1 MLCIFHS
8 KITVVFRSS
17 CCTKVAFVLFINK
30 PVQPVYVCAP
40 FGNLTLLWH
49 CALLRLHLFLLQF
62 FTLWSLKKANSNLTY
77 SQSWWTLQTH
87 FRRMHAGSSRCIFF
101 CLLVHLPRITALG
114 PFAFFFPIYSL
125 ICARPPPLPH
135 LAPTACF
142 DLLSFCR
149 SAYIMSFPNQWSA
162 LVFFVFFAL
171 AKYFS
176 GLTFPHSCWLISH
189 TGILLWG
196 GKDGKD
202 FSLGVGMYP
211 SVHVSPHGENRQ
223 PLQLWELLKYHMLQ
237 TASVLKDM
245 ETYRWHT

>member
-114 PFAFFFPIYSL
+114 PFAFFPIYSL

-162 LVFFVFFAL
+162 LVFFVFFL
-171 AKYFS
+171 HWQNISLGWLFLS
-176 GLTFPHSCWLISH
+176 SQLLTHFPHWYSV
-189 TGILLWG
+189 
-196 GKDGKD
+196 
-202 FSLGVGMYP
+202 VGRERWKGFQFGCG
-211 SVHVSPHGENRQ
+211 HVSICACEPTWRE
-223 PLQLWELLKYHMLQ
+223 Q
-237 TASVLKDM
+237 TTITVVGVVKISYVADS
-245 ETYRWHT
+245 

>member
-17 CCTKVAFVLFINK
+17 CCTKVAFVPFINK

-114 PFAFFFPIYSL
+114 PFAFFS
-125 ICARPPPLPH
+125 PH
-135 LAPTACF
+135 LLSDLCQTTTPAPSSSHSMF
-142 DLLSFCR
+142 WFV
-149 SAYIMSFPNQWSA
+149 
-162 LVFFVFFAL
+162 VFL
-171 AKYFS
+171 
-176 GLTFPHSCWLISH
+176 
-189 TGILLWG
+189 
-196 GKDGKD
+196 
-202 FSLGVGMYP
+202 
-211 SVHVSPHGENRQ
+211 
-223 PLQLWELLKYHMLQ
+223 
-237 TASVLKDM
+237 
-245 ETYRWHT
+245 

>member
-162 LVFFVFFAL
+162 LVFFVFFL
-171 AKYFS
+171 
-176 GLTFPHSCWLISH
+176 HWQNI
-189 TGILLWG
+189 
-196 GKDGKD
+196 
-202 FSLGVGMYP
+202 SLGWLFLTAADSFPTLVFCCGEGKMERI
-211 SVHVSPHGENRQ
+211 SVWVWACIH
-223 PLQLWELLKYHMLQ
+223 LCMWAHMER
-237 TASVLKDM
+237 TDNHYSCGSC
-245 ETYRWHT
+245 

>member
-1 MLCIFHS
+1 MHIFLFAGAFTQDHSTGPLC
-8 KITVVFRSS
+8 
-17 CCTKVAFVLFINK
+17 
-30 PVQPVYVCAP
+30 
-40 FGNLTLLWH
+40 
-49 CALLRLHLFLLQF
+49 
-62 FTLWSLKKANSNLTY
+62 
-77 SQSWWTLQTH
+77 
-87 FRRMHAGSSRCIFF
+87 
-101 CLLVHLPRITALG
+101 
-114 PFAFFFPIYSL
+114 FFFPIYSL

-135 LAPTACF
+135 LTPTACF

-162 LVFFVFFAL
+162 LVFFAL

-223 PLQLWELLKYHMLQ
+223 PLQLWELLRYHMLQ